1 MAGIITGVAGTIPFD
16 VVYKV
21 GQMGQWLQA
30 LGIVIVITIVFQVI
44 TFFLN
49 RRRLKE
55 IEVIKKDM
63 ARIEG
68 KIDSLI
74 SNNVKK
80 RRR

>member
-1 MAGIITGVAGTIPFD
+1 MAGIITGVTDTIPFD
-16 VVYKV
+16 LISSIGALGK
-21 GQMGQWLQA
+21 WLQA